1 MTLTSAK
8 FCKLMMLIKTC
19 TLAGVHSNGY
29 RPVVKHGN
37 WKSPVNAG
45 LKPGKSSINGRCSSN
60 HHPAMMKKTLLKI
73 EMTCSDSLFV
83 ELLSSDKT
91 QFDRNIQMT
100 HIFGMHYQ
108 KPYVYW

>member
-1 MTLTSAK
+1 
-8 FCKLMMLIKTC
+8 
-19 TLAGVHSNGY
+19 
-29 RPVVKHGN
+29 
-37 WKSPVNAG
+37 
-45 LKPGKSSINGRCSSN
+45 
-60 HHPAMMKKTLLKI
+60 MMKKTLLKI
-73 EMTCSDSLFV
+73 EMTCSDSLLG